1 MAEIIQ
7 ATASYPN
14 LVEPTVNRDF
24 PNSPPKYS
32 LTLLMDPNSQG
43 FKDFIAEAQK
53 LAVDKWKEHAG
64 NILQL
69 INTQRNL
76 RCYGRGEES
85 LTKTGAM
92 RNGYAGKIY
101 LNANS
106 DKDHPPVI
114 LRRDENGVLKPVPE
128 YERAEAAK
136 RIYGGCKV
144 NAVITPWLQD
154 NAAGKA
160 IRANLLY
167 VEMAGDGEPLGD
179 STVAVDFGTLF
190 GGPQAPVAP
199 APNAATPGGLPA
211 FGGMPSFLS

>member
-1 MAEIIQ
+1 MAEIIN

-32 LTLLMDPNSQG
+32 LTVLMDPNSQG
-43 FKDFIAEAQK
+43 FKDFMAEAQK
-53 LAVDKWKEHAG
+53 MAVDKWKEHTP

-69 INTQRNL
+69 IQTQRNL
-76 RCYGRGEES
+76 RCFGRGEES
-85 LTKTGAM
+85 LTKAGAT
-92 RNGYAGKIY
+92 RNGYVGKIY
-101 LNANS
+101 LTASS
-106 DKDHPPVI
+106 DKDHAPVI

-128 YERAEAAK
+128 YERMEAAK

-167 VEMAGDGEPLGD
+167 VEFAADGEPLGD
-179 STVAVDFGTLF
+179 SSVSVDFGTLF
-190 GGPQAPVAP
+190 GGPQAPAAP
-199 APNAATPGGLPA
+199 APTAAVPGGMPN
-211 FGGMPSFLS
+211 FGGLPSFLS